1 MAGESGGLD
10 ALLQNKL
17 FLQYLSGVGA
27 DISAGGTGAAAANAI
42 TQQNIQAQNYMKL
55 LKEILAGGGKLNV
68 GEEKA
73 SLLIPKGSLAEWL
86 GKGSMLGNT
95 KTPLFGNL
103 QHQVN
108 ASLNPELGSPYKL
121 SFLSGI
127 GG

>member
-1 MAGESGGLD
+1 MAEESGGLG

-17 FLQYLSGVGA
+17 FLQYLSGIGA
-27 DISAGGTGAAAANAI
+27 DISAGGSGIAGANAI

-73 SLLIPKGSLAEWL
+73 SLLIPKGSLTEWL
-86 GKGSMLGNT
+86 NKGSMLGNT
-95 KTPLFGNL
+95 KNPLFNNS

-108 ASLNPELGSPYKL
+108 T
-121 SFLSGI
+121 SFDPKYNFFNYLSGI
-127 GG
+127 GGR

>member
-17 FLQYLSGVGA
+17 FLQYLSGIGA
-27 DISAGGTGAAAANAI
+27 DISAGGTGIAGANAI

-68 GEEKA
+68 GEKKA

-86 GKGSMLGNT
+86 NKRSELGST
-95 KTPLFGNL
+95 KNPLFGNL

-108 ASLNPELGSPYKL
+108 TSLDPMLGSSNKL
-121 SFLSGI
+121 SFLAGL